1 MNQFIRLTEPDVL
14 VAAGT
19 PFNTTYKAR
28 WAERMA
34 RTNQNGLRG
43 AFVRIG
49 RSVYLDVDRF
59 HELIR
64 EQSPTRNAGAVK

>member
-1 MNQFIRLTEPDVL
+1 MNQIIPLTKPDQL

-19 PFNTTYKAR
+19 PFDTTYKAR

-34 RTNQNGLRG
+34 RDNQNGLRG

-49 RSVYLDVDRF
+49 RKVFLDAGKF
-59 HELIR
+59 HELVR
-64 EQSPTRNAGAVK
+64 KQAV